1 MAGQTAEDRDTKK
14 FLESLRQW
22 LVHQERAGKPM
33 TEEDARRL
41 ERVEHSEVE
50 AARRLREGLGA
61 GLGAGAGAGALGAG
75 TGALGKGLL
84 RRRQK
89 PSAPPSKPI
98 DMDFTTLQPTVKG
111 LRKDWDRLPATP
123 NPRVSLRRK
132 QKPLRASRDLSHVR
146 LGPRES
152 GKGVR

>member
-1 MAGQTAEDRDTKK
+1 
-14 FLESLRQW
+14 
-22 LVHQERAGKPM
+22 M

-41 ERVEHSEVE
+41 ERVELSEVE

-61 GLGAGAGAGALGAG
+61 GAGAAGALGAGAGALG
-75 TGALGKGLL
+75 KGPL

-89 PSAPPSKPI
+89 PI
-98 DMDFTTLQPTVKG
+98 DMRFTTTQPTVKG
-111 LRKDWDRLPATP
+111 LEKDWDRLPATP

>member
-14 FLESLRQW
+14 FLESLQQW

-41 ERVEHSEVE
+41 ERVELSEVE

-61 GLGAGAGAGALGAG
+61 GLGAGAGAAGALGAG
-75 TGALGKGLL
+75 AGVGARAGQGLL

-89 PSAPPSKPI
+89 PI
-98 DMDFTTLQPTVKG
+98 DMRFTTTQPTVKG
-111 LRKDWDRLPATP
+111 LEKDWDRLPATP

-132 QKPLRASRDLSHVR
+132 RKSLPAIGRAWKKTKYSKPL
-146 LGPRES
+146 RES

>member
-14 FLESLRQW
+14 FLESLQQW

-41 ERVEHSEVE
+41 ERVELSEVE

-61 GLGAGAGAGALGAG
+61 GLGARAGQ
-75 TGALGKGLL
+75 GLL

-89 PSAPPSKPI
+89 PI
-98 DMDFTTLQPTVKG
+98 DMRFTTTQPTVKG
-111 LRKDWDRLPATP
+111 LEKDWDRLPATP

-132 QKPLRASRDLSHVR
+132 RKSLPAIGRAWKKTKYSKPL
-146 LGPRES
+146 RES

>member
-14 FLESLRQW
+14 FLESLQQW
-22 LVHQERAGKPM
+22 LVHQQRAGKPM

-41 ERVEHSEVE
+41 ERVELSEVE

-61 GLGAGAGAGALGAG
+61 GAGAAGALGAGAGALG
-75 TGALGKGLL
+75 KGPL

-89 PSAPPSKPI
+89 PI
-98 DMDFTTLQPTVKG
+98 DMRFTTTQPTVKG
-111 LRKDWDRLPATP
+111 LEKDWDRLPATP